1 MRGFAGF
8 GRVEVSWEG
17 GVVRGVLVSRGF
29 ACGITLRIQNHPPG
43 VGGLQLKPVP
53 SSR

>member
-1 MRGFAGF
+1 MVSGLLWCRV

-29 ACGITLRIQNHPPG
+29 ACGITLRIQNDSPG
-43 VGGLQLKPVP
+43 AESPSGLFG
-53 SSR
+53 